1 MKVWIRTESWT
12 LEVLI
17 FSLLFP
23 QKKPAIFLKLK
34 LTTMRNRFQLQK
46 YKGTGQPT
54 FNLNI
59 RTIITMNQVMAKIS
73 KDKELKKLNFLVK
86 TGDKAV
92 LWLVWE
98 TRHITHKLRINLAKR
113 LLRNIEEKGRTDH
126 LNWEMEI
133 DNSWLIINK
142 LSSTNSIPMSLVH

>member
-92 LWLVWE
+92 L
-98 TRHITHKLRINLAKR
+98 
-113 LLRNIEEKGRTDH
+113 
-126 LNWEMEI
+126 
-133 DNSWLIINK
+133 
-142 LSSTNSIPMSLVH
+142 